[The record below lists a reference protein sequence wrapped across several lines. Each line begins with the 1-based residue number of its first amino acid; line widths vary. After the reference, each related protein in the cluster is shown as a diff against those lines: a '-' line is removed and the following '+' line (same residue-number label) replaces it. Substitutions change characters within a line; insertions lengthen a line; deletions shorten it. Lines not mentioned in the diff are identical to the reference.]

1 VTSSLLPPAPL
12 DVVALDGPGG
22 VGKSSVAREVASRLG
37 WLYIDTGAMYR
48 TVTLAALE
56 RELSLTDESGLAQ
69 IAREAKIELKPEA
82 GGEPSIWLNGRDVT
96 NLIRTNE
103 ISTATALVAD
113 TPTVRHLLVTHQ
125 RRLGEQGRV
134 VMDGRDITTVV
145 FPQARWKFY
154 LDASLDERVQ
164 RRAEQ
169 LMARGL
175 WVDSQ
180 ELSKQIMER
189 DRRDRIRPVG
199 PLRIANDA
207 TVIDTTSLT
216 FNTVVETLLAQVTA
230 GLQANSPVPTA
241 V

>member
-1 VTSSLLPPAPL
+1 MSESNPGAGAL
-12 DVVALDGPGG
+12 DIVALDGPGG
-22 VGKSSVAREVASRLG
+22 VGKSSVAREVAARLG

-48 TVTLAALE
+48 AVTLAATE
-56 RELSLTDESGLAQ
+56 QGLSLNDEPALAQ
-69 IAREAKIELKPEA
+69 LARTLQIELRPHP
-82 GGEPSIWLNGRDVT
+82 GGDPTIWLDGRDVS
-96 NLIRTNE
+96 LAIRTNQ
-103 ISTATALVAD
+103 ISVATALVAD
-113 TPTVRHLLVTHQ
+113 TPTVRHILVAHQ

-169 LMARGL
+169 LMAKGL
-175 WVDSQ
+175 WVNSE
-180 ELSKQIMER
+180 ELAKQITER

-199 PLRIANDA
+199 PLRIAPGA
-207 TVIDTTSLT
+207 TVIDTTSLS
-216 FNTVVETLLAQVTA
+216 FETVVQTLLAQV
-230 GLQANSPVPTA
+230 QAELSLPAA